1 MTRFEMDLAGKF
13 GEYWLNEANKEL
25 EKVRGELDRGEITI
39 DAKGV
44 ARNRIGRV
52 LMKDMAIK
60 VYYAGGN
67 IDLDETEKARE
78 IEVEKE
84 LAEYRRNYKGPSAEE
99 LAEMRA
105 AFGPGEVVV
114 DLISGKEYR
123 F

>member
-13 GEYWLNEANKEL
+13 GEYWVKEANKEL
-25 EKVRGELDRGEITI
+25 DKVRDELDRGEITI
-39 DAKGV
+39 DEKGV
-44 ARNRIGRV
+44 ARNCIGSV
-52 LMKDMAIK
+52 LMNDMAVK
-60 VYYAGGN
+60 VYYAGGT
-67 IDLDETEKARE
+67 IDLNETAKARE

-99 LAEMRA
+99 LAEMKA

-114 DLISGKEYR
+114 DLITGKKYR

>member
-44 ARNRIGRV
+44 ARNCIGRV

-67 IDLDETEKARE
+67 IDLDETAKARE